1 MGQRDVKLAHGKPPG
16 KMAGLRVRISLR
28 PTQLWDRGLWTADYR
43 DRGQGEMTARKDRKS
58 KTDPQSKQRKS
69 KLAGECAF
77 PDEPER
83 LPPHIPGTYQVA
95 MGTDEE
101 MVAWLRGVPR
111 NARAILIPFSNEASY
126 REYGPIFWHVA
137 HKLPD
142 IVACIQRRRFEQ
154 LVDALTQL
162 SVALPGAVSAPPSDA
177 REKPTK
183 GALPRRWR
191 GMAKERKG

>member
-28 PTQLWDRGLWTADYR
+28 PTQLWDRRLWTADYR
-43 DRGQGEMTARKDRKS
+43 GRGQGEMTARKDRKS

-77 PDEPER
+77 PDEAER

-126 REYGPIFWHVA
+126 RVYGPIFWHLA
-137 HKLPD
+137 HKLPG
-142 IVACIQRRRFEQ
+142 IVARIQRRRFER
-154 LVDALTQL
+154 LVDSLTQL
-162 SVALPGAVSAPPSDA
+162 LLELPKDVPLVVPGARVI
-177 REKPTK
+177 PTK
-183 GALPRRWR
+183 GNLKQRPRRN
-191 GMAKERKG
+191 RKT

>member
-1 MGQRDVKLAHGKPPG
+1 
-16 KMAGLRVRISLR
+16 
-28 PTQLWDRGLWTADYR
+28 
-43 DRGQGEMTARKDRKS
+43 MTARKDRKS

-154 LVDALTQL
+154 LVDSLTQL
-162 SVALPGAVSAPPSDA
+162 LLELPKDVPKVVPGANVI
-177 REKPTK
+177 PTK
-183 GALPRRWR
+183 G
-191 GMAKERKG
+191 